1 MKRLSLCD
9 DISLTNDLEDI
20 NSTESFDE
28 LQNQE
33 KVSVLLL
40 QKGSSFKLKKM
51 NLLAKIKVF
60 MEHGYNLKSFKNII
74 SEPDAS
80 INQLT
85 RIVDVELCGQPENG
99 YLVGW
104 PKTPKNT

>member
-60 MEHGYNLKSFKNII
+60 MEHGSTILNHLKTLLASLMPVSI
-74 SEPDAS
+74 SL
-80 INQLT
+80 Q
-85 RIVDVELCGQPENG
+85 EL
-99 YLVGW
+99 
-104 PKTPKNT
+104 